1 MAQRNST
8 NTMLGI
14 TAHFRRQDGK
24 SVDPPVS
31 TFDRSGYTYSG
42 TGITDRQLRYTRR
55 SLEENL
61 MHLMDGFLWMSTPQ
75 RHDYWSSIYRGE
87 AELLP
92 EDRDYIEW
100 LLVEYR
106 DGLR

>member
-1 MAQRNST
+1 
-8 NTMLGI
+8 MLGI

-24 SVDPPVS
+24 TDPPPPK
-31 TFDRSGYTYSG
+31 FDRSGYTYNSSD
-42 TGITDRQLRYTRR
+42 ISDRQVRYTRR

-61 MHLMDGFLWMSTPQ
+61 IHLMDGFRWMGTPQ
-75 RHDYWSSIYRGE
+75 GHDYWDQIYNGA

-100 LLVEYR
+100 LLEEYS
-106 DGLR
+106 